1 MSSNEEDDT
10 PVFYAD
16 ARGGLLTS
24 AADARR
30 KALKHFNYFLQ
41 GHCIQIGINVV
52 KGEDLPYHGIPR
64 KTTEKEISE
73 FWDNIMGAFVT
84 CLGKHARA
92 GCNSEGPRIGRSA
105 AAGCCSAFKNHFATD
120 VFRTE
125 KPIPVFQK
133 LPFRKLTD
141 KLQGMFRESNR
152 AMGKVDTE
160 DVSSTRQDLGC
171 IFL

>member
-1 MSSNEEDDT
+1 MSNEEDDA

-16 ARGGLLTS
+16 ARDGLLTS

-41 GHCIQIGINVV
+41 GCCIQIGINAV

-73 FWDNIMGAFVT
+73 FWDNTMGAFVT
-84 CLGKHARA
+84 YLGKHARA
-92 GCNSEGPRIGRSA
+92 GCNSEGPRIGRST
-105 AAGCCSAFKNHFATD
+105 AAGCCSAVKNYFATD
-120 VFRTE
+120 VFRTK